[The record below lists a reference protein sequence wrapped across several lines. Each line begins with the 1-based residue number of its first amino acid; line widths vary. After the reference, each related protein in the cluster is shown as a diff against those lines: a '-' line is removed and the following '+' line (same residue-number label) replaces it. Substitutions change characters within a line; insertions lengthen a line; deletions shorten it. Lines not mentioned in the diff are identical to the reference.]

1 VSLVPG
7 PGPAAGEDTPRGGGD
22 TGAARAGR
30 AAGGRHDR
38 PGNTAGAGPGNTA
51 GPGPGNTAGAGPGNT
66 AGAGPG
72 NTAGAGLENAAGAG
86 LGSAAGAGLG
96 SAGDLSQEEILDLF
110 VAATMAGG
118 DPPPADADLE
128 DWDDWDPRDLPGEGG
143 HAAAPPGWGFEAD
156 GALDGLR
163 PGPMLS
169 EVADA
174 AHVHG
179 LRHVG
184 DDELTGI
191 IKAWRR
197 ITSWAAARELAAIA
211 ELARR
216 RPGDIEDILDP
227 EVTAHLRAAGAAAG
241 ASSRSQDLPGSTDSP
256 TAPGLPELVSPFV
269 PDELAL
275 ALTMTVRAAEMH
287 LLLAADLVTKLP
299 MTAAA
304 LEAGLI
310 DMVRARIIAEAT
322 RVLTKEQAAAVE
334 HLILPRAEQQTSGQL
349 RAALARA
356 ILAADPD
363 AARRR
368 REQAQREARVL
379 RWREDAGTAALCG
392 RDLPSAE
399 VLAADQRISA
409 RARELK
415 SAGLTGTMDE
425 LRARAYLD
433 FLLGRSGLPEP
444 GTSDPGAGEPAESAA
459 GPDRADVS
467 PARADAGPDRPDV
480 SPAGADAGPDRPDV
494 SPARADTGPDR
505 PDVSP
510 ARADTGPDRPDVSPA
525 GADAGPDRP
534 DVSPAGA
541 DAGPGHGDGGA
552 DGPSRG
558 FSGPYAGYGGRGT
571 GSDGPATGPWPP
583 GGPPGGL
590 AARINVTVPLST
602 LLGTSDT
609 PGEVAA
615 FGPVDAE
622 LAREL
627 ARAAGMHPAT
637 RWCVT
642 VVGQHGQAVGHGCA
656 RGRHSAPEHSSAGP
670 EGPAQ
675 DGPAPNGP
683 RPHHPAP
690 DSSRRHDPAWR
701 GPAPDGPSRDGPS
714 RDGPSRDG
722 PSRDGPSRDG
732 PSRDGPSRDG
742 PSRDGPARDRPADGR
757 AVPAEPL
764 DPLNPLARAFLQR
777 LRIRITPLAVGT
789 CDHRNEEPGYK
800 PSRLLRH
807 LIEARTARCTAPGCR
822 RPAAQCDQDH
832 TIPYEAGARTCECNL
847 GPLCR
852 RHHRCKQAHG
862 WTLEQPE
869 PGVFVWITPARRRY
883 TTGPKTY
890 AT

>member
-1 VSLVPG
+1 M
-7 PGPAAGEDTPRGGGD
+7 
-22 TGAARAGR
+22 
-30 AAGGRHDR
+30 
-38 PGNTAGAGPGNTA
+38 
-51 GPGPGNTAGAGPGNT
+51 
-66 AGAGPG
+66 
-72 NTAGAGLENAAGAG
+72 
-86 LGSAAGAGLG
+86 
-96 SAGDLSQEEILDLF
+96 
-110 VAATMAGG
+110 AATMAEG
-118 DPPPADADLE
+118 DPPPAEASLE

-143 HAAAPPGWGFEAD
+143 DAAAPPGWGFEAD
-156 GALDGLR
+156 GALDVLR

-179 LRHVG
+179 LRHAG
-184 DDELTGI
+184 DNELTGI

-216 RPGDIEDILDP
+216 RPGDIDDILDP
-227 EVTAHLRAAGAAAG
+227 EVAAHLRAAGQPAG
-241 ASSRSQDLPGSTDSP
+241 ARGSSPGLPGSTRS
-256 TAPGLPELVSPFV
+256 AAGSGLPELVSPFL
-269 PDELAL
+269 PDELAP

-310 DMVRARIIAEAT
+310 DMVRARIIAEAA
-322 RVLTKEQAAAVE
+322 RVLTREQATAVE
-334 HLILPRAEQQTSGQL
+334 HLIFPRAGQQTSGQL

-363 AARRR
+363 AARKR

-379 RWREDAGTAALCG
+379 RWREDAGTAALSG

-415 SAGLTGTMDE
+415 SAGLAGTMDE

-444 GTSDPGAGEPAESAA
+444 GTSDPGAGEPAGSATGPGRPDLSPA
-459 GPDRADVS
+459 GPHAGPGRPDLS
-467 PARADAGPDRPDV
+467 PADADAGPGRPDV
-480 SPAGADAGPDRPDV
+480 SPAGADAGPDR
-494 SPARADTGPDR
+494 R
-505 PDVSP
+505 
-510 ARADTGPDRPDVSPA
+510 
-525 GADAGPDRP
+525 
-534 DVSPAGA
+534 
-541 DAGPGHGDGGA
+541 DGGA
-552 DGPSRG
+552 DGPARG
-558 FSGPYAGYGGRGT
+558 FSGPYPGPGGGGT
-571 GSDGPATGPWPP
+571 RSDGTTTGPWPP
-583 GGPPGGL
+583 AGPPGGL

-627 ARAAGMHPAT
+627 ARAAGIHPAT

-642 VVGQHGQAVGHGCA
+642 VTGQHGQAVGHGCA
-656 RGRHSAPEHSSAGP
+656 RGRHSAPESPAQ

-675 DGPAPNGP
+675 N
-683 RPHHPAP
+683 
-690 DSSRRHDPAWR
+690 
-701 GPAPDGPSRDGPS
+701 
-714 RDGPSRDG
+714 
-722 PSRDGPSRDG
+722 
-732 PSRDGPSRDG
+732 
-742 PSRDGPARDRPADGR
+742 GPARDRPANGR
-757 AVPAEPL
+757 AVPADQL

-777 LRIRITPLAVGT
+777 LRIRITPVAAGT
-789 CDHRNEEPGYK
+789 CDHRNQEPGYK

-807 LIEARTARCTAPGCR
+807 LIEARTATCTAPGCR

-832 TIPYEAGARTCECNL
+832 TIPYEAGGRSCECNL

-852 RHHRCKQAHG
+852 RHHR
-862 WTLEQPE
+862 
-869 PGVFVWITPARRRY
+869 
-883 TTGPKTY
+883 
-890 AT
+890 